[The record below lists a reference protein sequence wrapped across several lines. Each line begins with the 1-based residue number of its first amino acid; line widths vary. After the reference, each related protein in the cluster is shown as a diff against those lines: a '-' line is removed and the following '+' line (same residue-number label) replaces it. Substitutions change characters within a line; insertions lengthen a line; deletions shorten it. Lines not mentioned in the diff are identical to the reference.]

1 MINSSLVVFLFVIS
15 VAASAKT
22 APTSSLALQTI
33 EKSIGGRLGVV
44 AIDVKTG
51 RHIEYRSEERFL
63 MCSTFKLALV
73 GQILRQIDSGK
84 EKMDRA
90 VSFSSADLLE
100 YAPVTSKHVSERQ
113 MTIKDLSI
121 ATLQYSDSAA
131 ANLLLRT
138 QGGPTGLT
146 KFLRSI
152 GDKKTHLDRIEPELN
167 TPKDDLDTTTP
178 MAMAETVRKLV
189 LGEILSSNS
198 REFLQEWLFSNAIS
212 NARFRAGVPVG
223 WRVADKGGSG
233 DAGATND
240 IGVLYRPN
248 GTSIVLTAFASGSTK
263 PRKEIEAALA
273 EVARL
278 VSTEFSDR

>member
-1 MINSSLVVFLFVIS
+1 M
-15 VAASAKT
+15 
-22 APTSSLALQTI
+22 
-33 EKSIGGRLGVV
+33 V